1 MSRRGGKGRRTETCE
16 EATAV
21 TGKRSEWLESV
32 VAMDMLKLV
41 GSGYNLQGDVTDFLI
56 TMDITAKNI
65 KDNSKNIA

>member
-1 MSRRGGKGRRTETCE
+1 
-16 EATAV
+16 
-21 TGKRSEWLESV
+21 
-32 VAMDMLKLV
+32 MLKLV